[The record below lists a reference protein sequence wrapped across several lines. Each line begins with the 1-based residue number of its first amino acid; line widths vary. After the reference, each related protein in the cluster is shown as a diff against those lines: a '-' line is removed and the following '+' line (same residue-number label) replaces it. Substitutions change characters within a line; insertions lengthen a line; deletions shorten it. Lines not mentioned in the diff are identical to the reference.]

1 MTWIRILGV
10 VIYFISGWLVIWPP
24 ENHQWVA
31 YICAVTQVLSI
42 FLIGKANKKLTS
54 GRIVLL
60 VVIVAV
66 ELIFLYVINHIY
78 PE

>member
-1 MTWIRILGV
+1 M
-10 VIYFISGWLVIWPP
+10 LVIWPP

-42 FLIGKANKKLTS
+42 FLIGKAKKKLTF

-60 VVIVAV
+60 IVIVAV
-66 ELIFLYVINHIY
+66 ELIFLYLINHIY